1 MINTDLYT
9 YIVLSIAGG
18 LLALLGSVGIFI
30 SIIVQR
36 RLDRL
41 QEILEEFIN
50 LSYRREIN
58 LTGLMYN
65 LIEKYQMN
73 YIFPQKP
80 HFLILR
86 YIDVNIFFI
95 LLLWSGSIFSIFQPP
110 VKPILFVQLIPLFI
124 GIFAS
129 LFFRLLLRNTLSL
142 ENPLLETIIPS
153 PTKMRSISYLSHFI
167 NLSVKSILV
176 QARLSLHLELSHE
189 QNKTIK
195 VRVLLKEELSCDDFF
210 YYLVLEK
217 DQEVFFISF
226 GEIIFHFAPD
236 PITGKPVPVCRNLN
250 IPLGNFF
257 VKSMPETI
265 TASLLIFARGEKH
278 PVQYIYQLV
287 EGIGFFS
294 TLSNPNIVVNHQII
308 YTIEGEKVKILAN
321 DASIPYLNAVSSFF
335 HVDANRYYLE
345 PAPSNELSSLIKHCK
360 EEVFID

>member
-1 MINTDLYT
+1 MIVTDYYI

-18 LLALLGSVGIFI
+18 LLALLSSVGIFI

-86 YIDVNIFFI
+86 YIDANIFFI
-95 LLLWSGSIFSIFQPP
+95 LLLWSGSLFCFFQLPL
-110 VKPILFVQLIPLFI
+110 KPIILIQLVPLFI

-142 ENPLLETIIPS
+142 ENPLLETIIPA

-167 NLSVKSILV
+167 NLSVKSVLM
-176 QARLSLHLELSHE
+176 QARLTLHVELSQADE
-189 QNKTIK
+189 RYAIAK
-195 VRVLLKEELSCDDFF
+195 VLLKEELSCDDFF
-210 YYLVLEK
+210 YYVVLE
-217 DQEVFFISF
+217 QEQKTCFISF
-226 GEIIFHFAPD
+226 GEIIFHFTPD
-236 PITGKPVPVCRNLN
+236 SITGKPVPVCRNLN
-250 IPLGNFF
+250 IPFGHFRTE
-257 VKSMPETI
+257 KSPENMS
-265 TASLLIFARGEKH
+265 ANLLIFARGEKH
-278 PVQYIYQLV
+278 PVQYTYHLT
-287 EGIGFFS
+287 EGTGFFS
-294 TLSNPNIVVNHQII
+294 SLCNPNIDVNHQII
-308 YTIEGEKVKILAN
+308 YTIEGKEIKILAN
-321 DASIPYLNAVSSFF
+321 NASIPYLDKLSAYF
-335 HVDANRYYLE
+335 HVDAKRYYLE
-345 PAPSNELSSLIKHCK
+345 PSERQALSSLIQHCD
-360 EEVFID
+360 EDVFID

>member
-1 MINTDLYT
+1 MIVTDFYI

-18 LLALLGSVGIFI
+18 LLALLSSVGIFI

-86 YIDVNIFFI
+86 YIDANIFFI
-95 LLLWSGSIFSIFQPP
+95 LLLWSASLFCFFQPP
-110 VKPILFVQLIPLFI
+110 LNPIILIQLVPLFI

-142 ENPLLETIIPS
+142 ENPLLETIIPA
-153 PTKMRSISYLSHFI
+153 PRKMRSISYLSHFI
-167 NLSVKSILV
+167 NLSVKSVLM
-176 QARLSLHLELSHE
+176 QARLTLYVELSQADE
-189 QNKTIK
+189 LTAIAK
-195 VRVLLKEELSCDDFF
+195 VLLKEELSCDDFF
-210 YYLVLEK
+210 YYVVLEQK
-217 DQEVFFISF
+217 EETRFISF

-250 IPLGNFF
+250 IPFGHFMTER
-257 VKSMPETI
+257 SPENM
-265 TASLLIFARGEKH
+265 TADLLIFARGEKH
-278 PVQYIYQLV
+278 PIQYTYHLT
-287 EGIGFFS
+287 EGTGFFS
-294 TLSNPNIVVNHQII
+294 SLSNPNIVVNHQII
-308 YTIEGEKVKILAN
+308 YTIAGKEIKILAN
-321 DASIPYLNAVSSFF
+321 NAGIPYLDKLSTYFNF
-335 HVDANRYYLE
+335 DAKRYFME
-345 PAPSNELSSLIKHCK
+345 PSADQDFSLLIRQCA

>member
-1 MINTDLYT
+1 MINTDFYT

-50 LSYRREIN
+50 LSYRQEIN

-95 LLLWSGSIFSIFQPP
+95 LLLWSGSIFSFFQPP

-124 GIFAS
+124 GAFAS

-153 PTKMRSISYLSHFI
+153 PIKMRSISYLSHFI
-167 NLSVKSILV
+167 NLSVKSILL
-176 QARLSLHLELSHE
+176 QARLSLHLELAYE
-189 QNKTIK
+189 QNRTIK
-195 VRVLLKEELSCDDFF
+195 VNVLLKEELSCDDFF
-210 YYLVLEK
+210 YYLVIEK
-217 DQEVFFISF
+217 GQEVFFISF

-250 IPLGNFF
+250 IPLGSYF
-257 VKSMPETI
+257 VTSMPETI
-265 TASLLIFARGEKH
+265 TARLLIFARGEKN
-278 PVQYIYQLV
+278 PVQYTYQLV

-294 TLSNPNIVVNHQII
+294 TLNNPDIVVNHQIT
-308 YTIEGEKVKILAN
+308 YTIEGEKIKILAN
-321 DASIPYLNAVSSFF
+321 NASMPYIDNLAPFF
-335 HVDANRYYLE
+335 YVDAKRYYLE
-345 PAPSNELSSLIKHCK
+345 PTQEGNLSALINNCNED
-360 EEVFID
+360 VFIN